1 MTVERARPWLA
12 LSGGVGGAKLALGL
26 AHVLEDPTRLMI
38 AANVGDDFEH
48 LGLAICP
55 DIDTLMYTLAG
66 LANTETGW
74 GRAGETNT
82 FMTALAE
89 IGGETWF
96 HLGDGD
102 LATHVERTRCLRSGE
117 TLSAVTALLCARLG
131 IVPVIVPMSDDQVRT
146 IIETESGDLGLQH
159 YFVQEKCEP
168 VITGFRY
175 EGAGDAAAHPLILER
190 LVDPTLGAV
199 ILCPSNPYISIN
211 PILAL
216 PPLRKA
222 VVESAAP
229 VIAVSPVVGGRALKG
244 PTVKMMAELGNEAS
258 AAGVARHYGELLDGF
273 VVDVTDSGTVD
284 AIAAM
289 GVEILVTSTVMN
301 DLDDRIALASAVLEF
316 AERLRKPA

>member
-1 MTVERARPWLA
+1 
-12 LSGGVGGAKLALGL
+12 
-26 AHVLEDPTRLMI
+26 MI

-48 LGLAICP
+48 LSLAICP

-66 LANTETGW
+66 IANAGTGW

-131 IVPVIVPMSDDQVRT
+131 IAPVIVPMSDDQVRT
-146 IIETESGDLGLQH
+146 IVETESGDLGLQQ
-159 YFVQEKCEP
+159 YFVREKCEP
-168 VITGFRY
+168 AIKGFRY

-190 LVDPTLGAV
+190 LEDPTLGAV
-199 ILCPSNPYISIN
+199 ILCPSNPYISID

-222 VVESAAP
+222 IAESAAP

-244 PTVKMMAELGNEAS
+244 PTVKMMAELGNETS
-258 AAGVARHYGELLDGF
+258 AVGVARHYCDLLDGF
-273 VVDVTDSGTVD
+273 VVDDVDAGAVD
-284 AIAAM
+284 AIAAI
-289 GVEILVTSTVMN
+289 GLETLVTPIVMN
-301 DLDDRIALASAVLEF
+301 DLDDRMALASAVLEF